1 MEGRLENPKNHRPN
15 LTVFSWSASI
25 SISSSTSL
33 TPINGLNAVLLSVCP
48 FFFCRS
54 VLRFF
59 ILALFYRSVS
69 FDSIISAPMTCQLF
83 TEGFAFAPLCSI
95 GDVKRSK
102 KKNQLE
108 LGVRV
113 RQQTPLPS
121 FRRAK
126 GSLWLN
132 IRLNSVQSQFDVR
145 FAGFLVLPLYIFFLY
160 KSVFFSSVLFE
171 FLFLRASTTFFERRT
186 LAIYWGV

>member
-1 MEGRLENPKNHRPN
+1 MNGGEAGEPKKPPTKSNRIFVECINFHIIVDVIN
-15 LTVFSWSASI
+15 ADKWI
-25 SISSSTSL
+25 KCCSS
-33 TPINGLNAVLLSVCP
+33 VRLSV
-48 FFFCRS
+48 FFCRS

-113 RQQTPLPS
+113 RQ
-121 FRRAK
+121 
-126 GSLWLN
+126 
-132 IRLNSVQSQFDVR
+132 
-145 FAGFLVLPLYIFFLY
+145 
-160 KSVFFSSVLFE
+160 
-171 FLFLRASTTFFERRT
+171 
-186 LAIYWGV
+186 